1 VTRVKICGITR
12 LQDALAAVEAGAD
25 ALGFNFWPGSSRYI
39 APTRT
44 RRIVEQLPPLVTPVA
59 LFVNESTAGVK
70 RKAKLAGITTV
81 QLHGDESPMQAKAL
95 VRAGLT
101 VFKAVSVGQGFRAA
115 RLRAYKNVAGF
126 LLDTKVEGLRG
137 GTGKVFDWA
146 KARAAR
152 RYGKI
157 FLAGGLTPANVARAI
172 RAARPYAVD
181 VSSGVE
187 RRPGIKD
194 TKKVREFIRRAKQTK
209 FTG

>member
-1 VTRVKICGITR
+1 MTRVKICGITR
-12 LQDALAAVEAGAD
+12 LPDALAAAEAGAD

-39 APTRT
+39 APSRA

-59 LFVNESTAGVK
+59 VFVNEPTAGVK
-70 RKAKLAGITTV
+70 RKAKRAGITTV
-81 QLHGDESPMQAKAL
+81 QLHGEESPKQAEAL

-101 VFKAVSVGQGFRAA
+101 VIKALSVGEGFRVA

-126 LLDTKVEGLRG
+126 LLDTQVKGLRG
-137 GTGKVFDWA
+137 GTGKTFDWS
-146 KARAAR
+146 KARVAR
-152 RYGKI
+152 RIGKI

-194 TKKVREFIRRAKQTK
+194 AKKVREFIRRAQQTK
-209 FTG
+209 FSG